1 MFGIQWSQ
9 ANHDQFLVSLYAGL
23 IANIVT
29 AIMGGLVVWFI
40 ISMIDR
46 RRLRRQYEREVS
58 EFREKLRFALDK
70 LDAFYLTNIATP
82 PVLAST
88 LANQLQEYPISI
100 WRENLKKEKELF
112 AAITAFQ
119 RAYSEF
125 MAIAGNIQTLVQNG
139 IRYFNEKQLA
149 RFVIILDVSF
159 CEKYLLGKLLD
170 MGEKEILVWMG
181 AYEDNLPLLEK
192 VYKESFSKE
201 FWQEKAVIYQH
212 FRKNLELSVGEVKK
226 LL

>member
-46 RRLRRQYEREVS
+46 RQLRRQYEREVA
-58 EFREKLRFALDK
+58 EFREKVRFALDK

-100 WRENLKKEKELF
+100 WREILKRKKN
-112 AAITAFQ
+112 
-119 RAYSEF
+119 S
-125 MAIAGNIQTLVQNG
+125 
-139 IRYFNEKQLA
+139 
-149 RFVIILDVSF
+149 
-159 CEKYLLGKLLD
+159 
-170 MGEKEILVWMG
+170 
-181 AYEDNLPLLEK
+181 LPLLRRFNEHIQN
-192 VYKESFSKE
+192 S
-201 FWQEKAVIYQH
+201 WLLQVIYKH
-212 FRKNLELSVGEVKK
+212 
-226 LL
+226 